1 MYFLSHYK
9 TKTRKVLFMKIKKFP
24 FIIAVILDFR
34 QESGHKKIDLG
45 SLSLLEL
52 RCKLGRGNITQRT
65 VDSLAIIKKFNV
77 LEHLVLRVL
86 LRFELGAINKLFL

>member
-1 MYFLSHYK
+1 MDL
-9 TKTRKVLFMKIKKFP
+9 
-24 FIIAVILDFR
+24 R
-34 QESGHKKIDLG
+34 QESGHKKSELCG
-45 SLSLLEL
+45 FSLLEL

-77 LEHLVLRVL
+77 LEHFVLRLL